1 MRVRTE
7 LPAATFASPDFRGG
21 NERSADA
28 APPHVDIDIP
38 ALEESDRASEAF
50 VRMRSESDLSAACQP
65 TTRTRGDENHVG
77 LWRLGVLA

>member
-7 LPAATFASPDFRGG
+7 LPAATFASPDFRRG

-38 ALEESDRASEAF
+38 ALEESDRAGEAF
-50 VRMRSESDLSAACQP
+50 VRMRSESYFSATCQS
-65 TTRTRGDENHVG
+65 TTRTRGDENH
-77 LWRLGVLA
+77 LCSW